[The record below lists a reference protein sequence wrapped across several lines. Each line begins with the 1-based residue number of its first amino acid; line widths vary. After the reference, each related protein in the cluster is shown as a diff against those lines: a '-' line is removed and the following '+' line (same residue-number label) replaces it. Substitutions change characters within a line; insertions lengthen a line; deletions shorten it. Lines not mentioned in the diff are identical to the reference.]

1 MDKEDN
7 MDNLK
12 ELRARAGL
20 KQETVA
26 AALGVKQ
33 NTVSNWET
41 GTSEPDID
49 TLRKLCRILNCT
61 AAEILGMEP
70 IKTKDENGNDN
81 KEDKQ
86 DGQDGI

>member
-1 MDKEDN
+1 

-12 ELRARAGL
+12 ALRARAGL

-33 NTVSNWET
+33 NTVSTWET
-41 GTSEPDID
+41 TRVEPESID
-49 TLRKLCRILNCT
+49 TLRKLCRILDCT

-70 IKTKDENGNDN
+70 IRQKDEDKDEN
-81 KEDKQ
+81 ERTAS
-86 DGQDGI
+86 

>member
-1 MDKEDN
+1 
-7 MDNLK
+7 MDNLR

-70 IKTKDENGNDN
+70 ISQGDKDADERTTS
-81 KEDKQ
+81 
-86 DGQDGI
+86 

>member
-7 MDNLK
+7 VDNLK

-70 IKTKDENGNDN
+70 IRQGDKDADERTTS
-81 KEDKQ
+81 
-86 DGQDGI
+86 

>member
-1 MDKEDN
+1 

-33 NTVSNWET
+33 GTISNWEN
-41 GTSEPDID
+41 GTSEPANID

-70 IKTKDENGNDN
+70 IKPKDE
-81 KEDKQ
+81 E
-86 DGQDGI
+86 

>member
-1 MDKEDN
+1 
-7 MDNLK
+7 MDNLR

-26 AALGVKQ
+26 AALGVRQ
-33 NTVSNWET
+33 CTYSGWERSR
-41 GTSEPDID
+41 SEPNID

-70 IKTKDENGNDN
+70 ISQGDKDADERTTS
-81 KEDKQ
+81 
-86 DGQDGI
+86 

>member
-1 MDKEDN
+1 
-7 MDNLK
+7 MDNLR

-70 IKTKDENGNDN
+70 IKQDTKDENGH
-81 KEDKQ
+81 DKTRRAQ
-86 DGQDGI
+86 GL